1 MWRKILIG
9 LVIAIPVAY
18 GGIKLYAAHSIKKAA
33 DMVITWVAPIAEI
46 RYQGTTSSLSGM
58 AGITGVS
65 VHTLKYN
72 NFFRVGAIKLK
83 SDNLFTL
90 MNIASDLQEGE
101 IPKTFG
107 IDFEKVTIPITSEF
121 IENSH
126 GDLGLVHFLG
136 YSDAWKHCGN
146 RTGFSAA
153 DLKQMG
159 ITQALVD
166 LDVEVQREPR
176 HNEIGIK
183 IKANTEGINSTSVDM
198 RFAASNGA
206 FRLRHMRSIPKLE
219 AATMTFSDLSWHRR
233 VQAFCLKRS
242 GMTKKAWLTAHV
254 SDMKKELAR
263 HGIGVGDNVLN
274 AYRNFLK
281 DSGTI
286 TLTISPQ
293 SPIEPSTLRLYSIQ
307 DAMYY
312 LSPALSVNGKPVDN
326 LDITSIKPVGQES
339 ENQPA
344 STEVAVKDNY
354 NYKVIPAGTLGRY
367 IGKRVRLTTDSHNV
381 FVGKLDAVSG
391 RIATVDVKNYD
402 ETDEEIVLLT
412 RVVKT
417 EVATSLKHTKPAVH

>member
-417 EVATSLKHTKPAVH
+417 EVATSLKHTKPAAH